1 MPLLMS
7 ARLDI
12 FSRCRADIIER
23 AVKQYP
29 LETAKAL
36 KTVLNLMIHSH
47 QLSDRTVIVARLQHD
62 RSAAGPVMS
71 DSVGIHRLLN
81 VHTEIDQIHQNHYM
95 TLSLHH
101 RSGEAKADP
110 GLSIFG
116 NKGRYDGVKWAF
128 AGSIAVHV
136 PLLEGK
142 SRSPVLQRKTKAG
155 RCDKRAEQP

>member
-47 QLSDRTVIVARLQHD
+47 QRSDRTVIVARLQRD

-71 DSVGIHRLLN
+71 DSRSIPRLLN
-81 VHTEIDQIHQNHYM
+81 VHTEIDQTHHNLYM
-95 TLSLHH
+95 PLRHH
-101 RSGEAKADP
+101 HPS
-110 GLSIFG
+110 
-116 NKGRYDGVKWAF
+116 
-128 AGSIAVHV
+128 
-136 PLLEGK
+136 
-142 SRSPVLQRKTKAG
+142 
-155 RCDKRAEQP
+155 

>member
-23 AVKQYP
+23 AVKQDT

-47 QLSDRTVIVARLQHD
+47 QRSDRTVVAARLQRD

-71 DSVGIHRLLN
+71 DSGSIPRLLN
-81 VHTEIDQIHQNHYM
+81 VHTEIDQIHDNLNM
-95 TLSLHH
+95 PLRLHIP
-101 RSGEAKADP
+101 SG
-110 GLSIFG
+110 
-116 NKGRYDGVKWAF
+116 
-128 AGSIAVHV
+128 
-136 PLLEGK
+136 
-142 SRSPVLQRKTKAG
+142 
-155 RCDKRAEQP
+155 

>member
-1 MPLLMS
+1 MHRSDSPVLLS
-7 ARLDI
+7 ILHR
-12 FSRCRADIIER
+12 
-23 AVKQYP
+23 
-29 LETAKAL
+29 
-36 KTVLNLMIHSH
+36 
-47 QLSDRTVIVARLQHD
+47 D
-62 RSAAGPVMS
+62 RSSAGPEMT
-71 DSVGIHRLLN
+71 DSWSIPRLLN
-81 VHTEIDQIHQNHYM
+81 VHTEIDQIHHNLYM
-95 TLSLHH
+95 PLRLHIP
-101 RSGEAKADP
+101 SGEAKADP